1 MKAGR
6 AASVSA
12 CVGVKEKEKPTRTKL
27 ECIRCDQAGRPQPM
41 TDAERRRR
49 LAQLGRVL
57 LQLRN
62 ARALQSNP
70 DRVGDR
76 AEAK

>member
-1 MKAGR
+1 
-6 AASVSA
+6 
-12 CVGVKEKEKPTRTKL
+12 
-27 ECIRCDQAGRPQPM
+27 M

-62 ARALQSNP
+62 ARVSQSNP
-70 DRVGDR
+70 DRIGDR

>member
-1 MKAGR
+1 
-6 AASVSA
+6 
-12 CVGVKEKEKPTRTKL
+12 
-27 ECIRCDQAGRPQPM
+27 M

-62 ARALQSNP
+62 APASQSNP